1 MALGRD
7 PGDAR
12 RGELVALGLA
22 KVTQGDALEGLLF
35 GKPIFAVALTDPGDA
50 FDEAWTVFG
59 DRDAAQAILRDGYLA
74 LPQTEALV
82 QGLHG
87 RQPVKVD
94 GALHLL
100 ARHRLADPAQVTEFR
115 AFLQRLNDLEVVAYS
130 KKAQTVRVVASALVG
145 EEPQPTV
152 RVIERDR
159 QYSNVLA
166 LRRTLRACRGHVW
179 WADVHFSRKGL
190 EPLVDEADATL
201 IKEIRILS
209 GPAQIGEKTGDDFA
223 RFQKEM
229 TALGITAEWRVIEDR
244 ADLDF
249 HDRFIVTKGRA
260 WNVPPINTLYKG
272 DYSEITATSAPP
284 FESWWSKGKPLGT

>member
-7 PGDAR
+7 PGDVR
-12 RGELVALGLA
+12 RGEIVALGLA
-22 KVTQGDALEGLLF
+22 KITQRGLF
-35 GKPIFAVALTDPGDA
+35 DTSMFEVALTERGNA
-50 FDEAWTVFG
+50 FDEAWSVFG
-59 DRDAAQAILRDGYLA
+59 NRDAAQAILRDAYLA

-100 ARHRLADPAQVTEFR
+100 ARHRLADPSQVTGFR
-115 AFLQRLNDLEVVAYS
+115 VYLQRLNELEVAAYS
-130 KKAQTVRVVASALVG
+130 PKMQTVRVLASVPG
-145 EEPQPTV
+145 SEEPQPTV

-166 LRRTLRACRGHVW
+166 LRRTLRACRGHIW
-179 WADVHFSRKGL
+179 WADAHFSRKGL
-190 EPLVDEADATL
+190 EPLVDEADATCVS
-201 IKEIRILS
+201 EIRLLS
-209 GPAQIGEKTGDDFA
+209 GPAQVGDRTPDDFK

-229 TALGITAEWRVIEDR
+229 GALGIAAEWRVIEDR

-249 HDRFIVTKGRA
+249 HDRFIVTKGQA
-260 WNVPPINTLYKG
+260 WNVPPVNTLFKG
-272 DYSEITATSAPP
+272 DYSEITLTTAPP
-284 FESWWSKGKPLGT
+284 FESWWAKGKALRT